1 MTAKTQHNH
10 MCIKCNYQTDSN
22 SNFHKHLRTA
32 KHNRLDNTYYCEVCQ
47 RNHGFT
53 KSEHE
58 KHMNEHTD
66 IMRVASMIQTY
77 QQAYKHLKQMEIY
90 EDMQEAL
97 DKIKRHEEYYMKHR
111 PHKGLNIRKQSVQDP
126 IKRANKIA
134 SVIAKLENNEKIV
147 RRTNIDEVQ
156 RLSLKGMLEDYTNIN

>member
-1 MTAKTQHNH
+1 
-10 MCIKCNYQTDSN
+10 
-22 SNFHKHLRTA
+22 
-32 KHNRLDNTYYCEVCQ
+32 
-47 RNHGFT
+47 
-53 KSEHE
+53 
-58 KHMNEHTD
+58 MNEHTD

-111 PHKGLNIRKQSVQDP
+111 QHKGLNIRKQSVQDP

-134 SVIAKLENNEKIV
+134 SVIAKLENNEKDGWIKA
-147 RRTNIDEVQ
+147 
-156 RLSLKGMLEDYTNIN
+156 SLTLLVKLTYHFFFQAE

>member
-1 MTAKTQHNH
+1 
-10 MCIKCNYQTDSN
+10 
-22 SNFHKHLRTA
+22 
-32 KHNRLDNTYYCEVCQ
+32 
-47 RNHGFT
+47 
-53 KSEHE
+53 
-58 KHMNEHTD
+58 MNEHTD

-90 EDMQEAL
+90 EDMEEAL

-111 PHKGLNIRKQSVQDP
+111 QHKGLNIRKQSVQDP